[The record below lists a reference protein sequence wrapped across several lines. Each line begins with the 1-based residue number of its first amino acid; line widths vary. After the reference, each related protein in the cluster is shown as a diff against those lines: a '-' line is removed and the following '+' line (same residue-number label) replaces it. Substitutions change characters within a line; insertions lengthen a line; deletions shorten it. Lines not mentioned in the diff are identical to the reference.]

1 MIIHV
6 HIFPILLY
14 RFTNASKLT
23 IGELLGSASRDATIS
38 SSSSKVKR
46 RDPMLILAK
55 SDFDR
60 FLERLVRMGDED
72 GTDSAVLE
80 RIRKLRQLRT
90 DIRVV

>member
-1 MIIHV
+1 
-6 HIFPILLY
+6 
-14 RFTNASKLT
+14 
-23 IGELLGSASRDATIS
+23 
-38 SSSSKVKR
+38 
-46 RDPMLILAK
+46 MLILAK